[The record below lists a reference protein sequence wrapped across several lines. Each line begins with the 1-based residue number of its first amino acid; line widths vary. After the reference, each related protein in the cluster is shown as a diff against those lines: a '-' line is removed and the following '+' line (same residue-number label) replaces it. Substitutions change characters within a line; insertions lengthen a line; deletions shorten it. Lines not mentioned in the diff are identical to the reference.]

1 VNQLKIAIASVQ
13 VPFIRGGAEYHAE
26 NLKRELIKRGYEA
39 DIITMPFK
47 WYPATALLDHIMAA
61 RLLDLTE
68 VNGVAIDR
76 VIALK
81 FPIYY
86 VNHPNKVLW
95 ILHQHRQ
102 AYELW
107 GTEYG
112 DLEHMEYGH
121 QVRQLIIN
129 ADNKYLRES
138 RSIYAN
144 SKTVSERLRKYNNIS
159 AEPLYHPPGGYE
171 RLSCNEF
178 GDYIFFPSRLHE
190 IKRQHLLIEAMK
202 HSKTDVK
209 LLLAG
214 TGEQE
219 YVSQLKKMIDKYNLR
234 SRVKWLGVISDEEKI
249 KLYSNCCM
257 VYNGP
262 YQEDYGYVT
271 LEAFFSGKPVLT
283 HDDSGGPLEFVK
295 DDETGYVVRPDPEAL
310 AEKIDYLY
318 ENKSKAGEMGAN
330 GRQLMKRLNV
340 SWDYVI
346 ERLLQ

>member
-1 VNQLKIAIASVQ
+1 MKIAIASVQ

-39 DIITMPFK
+39 DIVTMPFK
-47 WYPATALLDHIMAA
+47 WYPASALLDHIMAA

-112 DLEHMEYGH
+112 DLEHMEDGH
-121 QVRQLIIN
+121 QVRQVIIN

-138 RSIYAN
+138 RLIYAN
-144 SKTVSERLRKYNNIS
+144 SKTVSERLKKYNDIS
-159 AEPLYHPPGGYE
+159 AMPLYHPPGGYE
-171 RLSCNEF
+171 KLHCNDF
-178 GDYIFFPSRLHE
+178 GDFIFYPSRLHE
-190 IKRQHLLIEAMK
+190 IKRQHLLIEALRYT
-202 HSKTDVK
+202 KTDVK

-214 TGEQE
+214 TGESE
-219 YVSQLKKMIDKYNLR
+219 YVQYLNKLIDKYNLR
-234 SRVKWLGVISDEEKI
+234 SRIKLLGLISDEEKI
-249 KLYSNCCM
+249 KLYSDCCM
-257 VYNGP
+257 VFNGP

-283 HDDSGGPLEFVK
+283 FEDSGGPLEFVTN
-295 DDETGYVVRPDPEAL
+295 DETGYVVSPHPEAL

-318 ENKSKAGEMGAN
+318 ESKSAAKNMGVN
-330 GRQLMKRLNV
+330 GMQLMKKLNV

>member
-1 VNQLKIAIASVQ
+1 
-13 VPFIRGGAEYHAE
+13 
-26 NLKRELIKRGYEA
+26 
-39 DIITMPFK
+39 
-47 WYPATALLDHIMAA
+47 MAA

-112 DLEHMEYGH
+112 DLEHMEDGH
-121 QVRQLIIN
+121 QVRQVIIN

-138 RSIYAN
+138 RLIYAN
-144 SKTVSERLRKYNNIS
+144 SKTVSERLKKYNDIS
-159 AEPLYHPPGGYE
+159 AMPLYHPPGGYE
-171 RLSCNEF
+171 KLHCNDF
-178 GDYIFFPSRLHE
+178 GDFIFYPSRLHE
-190 IKRQHLLIEAMK
+190 IKRQHLLIEALRYT
-202 HSKTDVK
+202 KTDVK

-214 TGEQE
+214 TGESE
-219 YVSQLKKMIDKYNLR
+219 YVQYLNKLIDKYNLR
-234 SRVKWLGVISDEEKI
+234 SRIKLLGLISDEEKI
-249 KLYSNCCM
+249 KLYSDCCM
-257 VYNGP
+257 VFNGP

-283 HDDSGGPLEFVK
+283 FEDSGGPLEFVTN
-295 DDETGYVVRPDPEAL
+295 DETGYVVSPHPEAL

-318 ENKSKAGEMGAN
+318 ESKSAAKNMGVN
-330 GRQLMKRLNV
+330 GMQLMKKLNV